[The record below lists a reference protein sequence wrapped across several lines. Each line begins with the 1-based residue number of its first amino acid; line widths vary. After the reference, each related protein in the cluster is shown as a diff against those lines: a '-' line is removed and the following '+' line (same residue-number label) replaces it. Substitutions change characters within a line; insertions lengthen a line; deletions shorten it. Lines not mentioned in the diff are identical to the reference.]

1 MKQQRVLVAMSGG
14 VDSSLAVVLL
24 KEQGYDVIGA
34 TMQLW
39 PSFLPDPADDGGCCS
54 LSAVEDAR
62 RVASKIGIPF
72 YVVNFQDIF
81 QKEVID
87 HFVDEYAAGRTP
99 NPCIVCNTYVKFG
112 ALLHKARQLGA
123 DYLATGHYARVER
136 VEVEGGHGCG
146 QGREQDRCRD
156 QGRYLLCKAIDA
168 SKDQTYALY
177 GLTQDQLAAT
187 LFPLGGLHKSETRQ
201 LAAAHGLAVADKP
214 DSQEICFIH
223 GDYRDFLKSY
233 RPGLDKPGEIVDLS
247 GKVVGKHIGLAF
259 YTIGQRK
266 GLGALGPR
274 PMFVVALDKGK
285 NQVIVGDSSQVMG
298 RSLLAGNMNWIAIP
312 ALQGSMRVLAKI
324 RYSFPPA
331 WAIIKP
337 ATAPAERADVDRA
350 DAEQAVGEAAGLV
363 RVEFEQPQRAITPG
377 QAVVFYDEDKVV
389 GGGTI
394 LQALPEH

>member
-1 MKQQRVLVAMSGG
+1 MKRVLVAMSGG
-14 VDSSLAVVLL
+14 VDSSLAAVLL

-39 PSFLPDPADDGGCCS
+39 PSFLPDPAEDGGCCS

-62 RVASKIGIPF
+62 RVAGKIGIPF

-87 HFVDEYAAGRTP
+87 RFVDEYAAGRTP

-123 DYLATGHYARVER
+123 DYLATGHYARVEKGPDQQGGS
-136 VEVEGGHGCG
+136 EGYAGDY
-146 QGREQDRCRD
+146 QS
-156 QGRYLLCKAIDA
+156 RYLLRKAIDS

-177 GLTQDQLAAT
+177 GLTQEHLAAT
-187 LFPLGGLHKSETRQ
+187 LFPLGDLRKSETRQ

-214 DSQEICFIH
+214 DSQEICFVH

-233 RPGLDKPGEIVDLS
+233 RPELDKPGEIVDLS
-247 GKVVGKHIGLAF
+247 GKVVGRHTGLAF

-266 GLGALGPR
+266 GLGALGPM
-274 PMFVVALDKGK
+274 PMFVVALDQEK
-285 NQVIVGDSSQVMG
+285 NQVIVGESSQVMG
-298 RSLLAGNMNWIAIP
+298 SALLAGHMNWIAIP
-312 ALQGSMRVLAKI
+312 ALQGSMRVMAKI

-331 WAIIKP
+331 WAIIK
-337 ATAPAERADVDRA
+337 AAPASE
-350 DAEQAVGEAAGLV
+350 GTAGLV
-363 RVEFEQPQRAITPG
+363 KVEFEQPQRAITPG

-394 LQALPEH
+394 LQSIPMH

>member
-1 MKQQRVLVAMSGG
+1 MKQRRVLVAMSGG
-14 VDSSLAVVLL
+14 VDSSLAAVLL

-39 PSFLPDPADDGGCCS
+39 PSFLPDPEEDGGCCS

-72 YVVNFQDIF
+72 YVVNFQDLF

-87 HFVDEYAAGRTP
+87 RFVDEYAAGRTP

-123 DYLATGHYARVER
+123 DYLATGHYARVES
-136 VEVEGGHGCG
+136 GH
-146 QGREQDRCRD
+146 RF
-156 QGRYLLCKAIDA
+156 LLRKAIDA

-187 LFPLGGLHKSETRQ
+187 LFPLGNLHKSETRH
-201 LAAAHGLAVADKP
+201 LAATHGLAVADKP
-214 DSQEICFIH
+214 DSQEICFVH

-233 RPGLDKPGEIVDLS
+233 RPELSKPGEIVDLS
-247 GKVVGKHIGLAF
+247 GKVVGKHAGLAF

-266 GLGALGPR
+266 GLGALGPK
-274 PMFVVALDKGK
+274 PMFVVALDNEK

-298 RSLLAGNMNWIAIP
+298 NSLLAGHLNWIAIP

-337 ATAPAERADVDRA
+337 SASAERT
-350 DAEQAVGEAAGLV
+350 AAGRAVNGAAASASLV
-363 RVEFEQPQRAITPG
+363 KVEFEQPQRAITPG
-377 QAVVFYDEDKVV
+377 QAVVFYVEDKVV

>member
-1 MKQQRVLVAMSGG
+1 MKRVLVAMSGG
-14 VDSSLAVVLL
+14 VDSSLAAVLL

-39 PSFLPDPADDGGCCS
+39 PSFLPDPAEDGGCCS

-87 HFVDEYAAGRTP
+87 RFADEYAAGRTP

-112 ALLHKARQLGA
+112 ALLHKAHQLGA
-123 DYLATGHYARVER
+123 DYLATGHYARVEKDPDR
-136 VEVEGGHGCG
+136 QGGGGDGSGDSEGRGG
-146 QGREQDRCRD
+146 DY
-156 QGRYLLCKAIDA
+156 QGRYLLRKAID
-168 SKDQTYALY
+168 SGKDQTYALY
-177 GLTQDQLAAT
+177 GLSQEHLAAT
-187 LFPLGGLHKSETRQ
+187 LFPLGNLHKSETRQ
-201 LAAAHGLAVADKP
+201 LAAACGLAVADKP
-214 DSQEICFIH
+214 DSQEICFVH

-233 RPGLDKPGEIVDLS
+233 RPELDKPGKIVDLS
-247 GKVVGKHIGLAF
+247 GKVIGRHIGLAF

-266 GLGALGPR
+266 GLGALGPK
-274 PMFVVALDKGK
+274 PMFVVALDQEK
-285 NQVIVGDSSQVMG
+285 NQVIVGESSQVMG
-298 RSLLAGNMNWIAIP
+298 SALLAGHMNWIAIP
-312 ALQGSMRVLAKI
+312 ALEGSMRVMAKI

-331 WAIIKP
+331 WAIIK
-337 ATAPAERADVDRA
+337 AASDSASTSASASASE
-350 DAEQAVGEAAGLV
+350 GTAGLV
-363 RVEFEQPQRAITPG
+363 KVEFEQPQRAITPG

-394 LQALPEH
+394 LQSIPGH